1 MESPSQIL
9 GLTAFRLALLKSIH
23 KGLPYRDLTTRG
35 SLGSLVSLL
44 LVFVIG
50 LCWFTWYGHSIF
62 AKQWIVKCNLRKTIY
77 YFCYKFLL

>member
-50 LCWFTWYGHSIF
+50 FSVCSKYMRAG
-62 AKQWIVKCNLRKTIY
+62 A
-77 YFCYKFLL
+77 FCQAQF